1 MEQRELPVSW
11 HIQDAAGAKISKWC
25 VGGPERSED
34 G

>member
-1 MEQRELPVSW
+1 MEQRELPVCR
-11 HIQDAAGAKISKWC
+11 HIQHAAGTKISKWC